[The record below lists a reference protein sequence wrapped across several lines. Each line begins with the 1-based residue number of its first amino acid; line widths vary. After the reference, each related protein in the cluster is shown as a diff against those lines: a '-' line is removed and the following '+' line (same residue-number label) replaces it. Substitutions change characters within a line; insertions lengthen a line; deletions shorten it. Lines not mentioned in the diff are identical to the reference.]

1 VNPALWILLIVLG
14 LVFALVAL
22 GIVAALV
29 APYGTL
35 RGILTLLGRCLFWH
49 RVEGAGRMPPT
60 GPLLLVHGPINP
72 LAWLHLLWASPR
84 PIRFL
89 VLAGWARQGW
99 SAWLLRQSGAL
110 IPAGGSSA
118 DIEKVLQ
125 QAGDALRQGQVVC
138 LFAASCK
145 TSDGETCTYSRLF
158 DALPRVP
165 TMPVVLLQ
173 PRGSMMA
180 LHGTTPI
187 RKWTGWFAP
196 AEVTFGPVLPTTDAG
211 HARQAVQLLSAEAA
225 IARKNR
231 SVPVHRQFLRTASV
245 FPFRT
250 CWIDSS
256 APGQD
261 MTYAKAYVGAA
272 CLAELLRSRLGSAR
286 MVGIWLPP
294 GRGSALANIALAFLG
309 KVAVNLN
316 YTSSNDGI
324 RSCLRQ
330 CECTHVLT
338 ARRFTARLSLDPG
351 PSVELIH
358 LEDLLPLV
366 SSFQKTITFL
376 SLLLLPAWVLERFVR
391 RIHTHTPADLLTI
404 IFSSGSTGEPK
415 GVMLS
420 HGNIACNLESI
431 IQAANF
437 AERDRLLG
445 VLPFFHSFG
454 YAVTLWGP
462 LQIGASAVYHADPRQ
477 AKEIGELCRKHRATV
492 YLSTAT
498 FLRFCLR
505 KCDPTDFQSLRLLIC
520 GAEKL
525 PPALAL
531 EFAQRF
537 GVLPMEGYG
546 CTELSPVVSANL
558 ADQPMAGLTE
568 GFNRIGTVGAPVPGV
583 ATRTVDPDTLAL
595 LPLGSEGLLLV
606 KGANVMEGYYQQPGL
621 TQRVVREGWYVTG
634 DMARMDSEGHI
645 VITGRLSRFAKIG
658 GEMVPLEKVEEALHE
673 AIGVAERVCA
683 VACVPD
689 ESRGERVVVLYLEHT
704 LIEGGHNVR
713 HWLQAL
719 DSKGLPNLW
728 IPCERDFH
736 AVPDLPVLGTGKLN
750 LQGVKEMAL
759 SLAVARR

>member
-1 VNPALWILLIVLG
+1 MSHALWIFLIALG
-14 LVFALVAL
+14 VVVL
-22 GIVAALV
+22 GIVFAVV
-29 APYGTL
+29 APYASL
-35 RGILTLLGRCLFWH
+35 RLVLAVLGRSFFWH
-49 RVEGAGRMPPT
+49 RVEGTGLMPPT

-72 LAWLHLLWASPR
+72 FAWLHLLWASPR
-84 PIRFL
+84 RVRFL

-99 SAWLLRQSGAL
+99 SAWLLRRSGAL
-110 IPAGGSSA
+110 VPQSDTSA
-118 DIEKVLQ
+118 DVQRVLE
-125 QAGDALRQGQVVC
+125 QAREALQRGEVVC
-138 LFAASCK
+138 IFAAACK
-145 TSDGETCTYSRLF
+145 TSDGDTWSYSRLF
-158 DALPRVP
+158 EALPRVP

-173 PRGSMMA
+173 PHGSMMA
-180 LHGTTPI
+180 MHGSLPV
-187 RKWTGWFAP
+187 RKRTGWFAP
-196 AEVTFGPVLPTTDAG
+196 AEVTFGPVMPTADAG
-211 HARQAVQLLSAEAA
+211 LARQAVQLLSAEAA
-225 IARKNR
+225 IARKQR
-231 SVPVHRQFLRTASV
+231 SVPVHRQFVRMARS

-272 CLAELLRSRLGSAR
+272 CLAELLRTRLGPAQ

-309 KVAVNLN
+309 KVSVNLN
-316 YTSSNDGI
+316 YTSSHDGI

-338 ARRFTARLSLDPG
+338 ARRFTARLSIDPG
-351 PSVELIH
+351 PGVELIY

-376 SLLLLPAWVLERFVR
+376 SLLLLPSWVLERFVR
-391 RIHTHTPADLLTI
+391 RIHTHAAADLLTI

-420 HGNIACNLESI
+420 HGNIACNLESM

-437 AERDRLLG
+437 AQRDRILG

-477 AKEIGELCRKHRATV
+477 AKEIGELCCKHQATI

-505 KCDPTDFQSLRLLIC
+505 KCDKEDFKSLRLLIC

-525 PPALAL
+525 PPALAV

-537 GVLPMEGYG
+537 GVMPMEGYG
-546 CTELSPVVSANL
+546 CTELSPVVSTNL
-558 ADQPMAGLTE
+558 ADQPLAGLTE
-568 GFNRIGTVGAPVPGV
+568 GFNRIGTVGAAVPGV
-583 ATRTVDPDTLAL
+583 AARTADPDTLAP
-595 LPLGSEGLLLV
+595 LPLGSEGVLLI
-606 KGANVMEGYYQQPGL
+606 KGANVMEGYYQQPSL
-621 TQRVVREGWYVTG
+621 TSRVVREGWYVTG
-634 DMARMDSEGHI
+634 DMARIDSEGHI

-689 ESRGERVVVLYLEHT
+689 ESRGERVVVLYVAQT
-704 LIEGGHNVR
+704 LIESGVEVR
-713 HWLQAL
+713 AWLQAL

-728 IPCERDFH
+728 MPCERDFH
-736 AVPDLPVLGTGKLN
+736 AVTDLPVLGTGKLN

-759 SLAVARR
+759 SLALARR

>member
-1 VNPALWILLIVLG
+1 VSPALWIFLIALGVVVLG
-14 LVFALVAL
+14 ILFTV
-22 GIVAALV
+22 V
-29 APYGTL
+29 APYAGL
-35 RGILTLLGRCLFWH
+35 RLVLTFLGRSFFWH
-49 RVEGAGRMPPT
+49 RADGTGLMPPS

-72 LAWLHLLWASPR
+72 FDWLHLLWASPR
-84 PIRFL
+84 RIRFL

-99 SAWLLRQSGAL
+99 SAWLLRRSGAL
-110 IPAGGSSA
+110 TPQGDTTA
-118 DIEKVLQ
+118 DVQRVLD
-125 QAGDALRQGQVVC
+125 QARDALQRGEVVC
-138 LFAASCK
+138 IFAAACK
-145 TSDGETCTYSRLF
+145 TSDGETWSYSRLF

-173 PRGSMMA
+173 PHGSMVA
-180 LHGTTPI
+180 LHGALPV
-187 RKWTGWFAP
+187 RKRIGWFAP
-196 AEVTFGPVLPTTDAG
+196 AEITFGPVLPAADAAL
-211 HARQAVQLLSAEAA
+211 ARQAVQLLSAEAA
-225 IARKNR
+225 IARKHR
-231 SVPVHRQFLRTASV
+231 VVPVHRQFVRTARA
-245 FPFRT
+245 FPFRP

-261 MTYAKAYVGAA
+261 LTYAKAYVGAS
-272 CLAELLRSRLGSAR
+272 CLAELLRARLGPAR

-309 KVAVNLN
+309 RVSVNLN
-316 YTSSNDGI
+316 YTSSHDGI
-324 RSCLRQ
+324 RSCLQQ

-338 ARRFTARLSLDPG
+338 ARRFTSRLSIDPG
-351 PSVELIH
+351 PGVELVY

-376 SLLLLPAWVLERFVR
+376 SLLLLPAWALERFVR
-391 RIHTHTPADLLTI
+391 RIHTHTAADLLTI
-404 IFSSGSTGEPK
+404 VFSSGSTGEPK

-420 HGNIACNLESI
+420 HGNIASNLESM

-437 AERDRLLG
+437 AQRDRMLG

-454 YAVTLWGP
+454 YTVTLWGP

-477 AKEIGELCRKHRATV
+477 AKEIGELCRKHQATI

-505 KCDPTDFQSLRLLIC
+505 KCHKDDFQSLRLLIC

-537 GVLPMEGYG
+537 GVMPLEGYG
-546 CTELSPVVSANL
+546 CTELSPVVSTNL
-558 ADQPMAGLTE
+558 ADQPLAGLTE
-568 GFNRIGTVGAPVPGV
+568 SFNRIGTVGAAVPGV
-583 ATRTVDPDTLAL
+583 AARTADPDTLAP
-595 LPLGSEGLLLV
+595 LPLGSEGILLI
-606 KGANVMEGYYQQPGL
+606 KGANVMEGYYQQPSL
-621 TQRVVREGWYVTG
+621 TGRVVREGWYVTG
-634 DMARMDSEGHI
+634 DMARIDSEGHI

-673 AIGVAERVCA
+673 VIGVAERVCA

-689 ESRGERVVVLYLEHT
+689 ESRGERVVVLYLAQT
-704 LIEGGHNVR
+704 LIESGVEVR
-713 HWLQAL
+713 GWLQAL

-736 AVPDLPVLGTGKLN
+736 AVVDLPVLGTGKLN

-759 SLAVARR
+759 SLALARR

>member
-1 VNPALWILLIVLG
+1 MNPT
-14 LVFALVAL
+14 L
-22 GIVAALV
+22 GIVLLALAGLV
-29 APYGTL
+29 LLGLIGLALAPYATL
-35 RGILTLLGRCLFWH
+35 RFLMTVLGRSFFWH
-49 RVEGAGRMPPT
+49 RVEGAGLMPPT

-89 VLAGWARQGW
+89 VLAGWARQGC
-99 SAWLLRQSGAL
+99 SGWLLRRCNAL
-110 IPAGGSSA
+110 IPEGTTSA
-118 DIEKVLQ
+118 DIQAVLQ
-125 QAGDALRQGQVVC
+125 RASDALQSGQVVC
-138 LFAASCK
+138 LFTTACK
-145 TSDGETCTYSRLF
+145 TSDGEIWSYSRIYET
-158 DALPRVP
+158 LPPGPV
-165 TMPVVLLQ
+165 MPVVLLQ
-173 PRGSMMA
+173 PRGAMVAM
-180 LHGTTPI
+180 HGAQQI
-187 RKWTGWFAP
+187 RKWIGWFAP
-196 AEVTFGPVLPTTDAG
+196 TEVTFGPVLPRADAG
-211 HARQAVQLLSAEAA
+211 PARQAMQLLSAEAA
-225 IARKNR
+225 LARKNR
-231 SVPVHRQFLRTASV
+231 SMPVHRRFIQTASA

-261 MTYAKAYVGAA
+261 MTYAKAYVGAS
-272 CLAELLRSRLGSAR
+272 CLAEVLRPRLGSAR
-286 MVGIWLPP
+286 MVAIWLPP

-309 KVAVNLN
+309 KVAINLN
-316 YTSSNDGI
+316 YTSSIEGI

-330 CECTHVLT
+330 CECKQVLT
-338 ARRFTARLSLDPG
+338 ARRFTERLALEPG
-351 PSVELIH
+351 PGVEMIY

-391 RIHTHTPADLLTI
+391 RIHTHQPSDLLTI

-415 GVMLS
+415 GIMLS
-420 HGNIACNLESI
+420 HGNIACNLESM
-431 IQAANF
+431 IQAANL
-437 AERDRLLG
+437 ASRDRILG

-477 AKEIGELCRKHRATV
+477 AKEIGELCRKHQATV

-505 KCDPTDFQSLRLLIC
+505 KCNPDDFKSLRLLIC

-525 PPALAL
+525 PPSLAL

-537 GVLPMEGYG
+537 GVLPLEGYG
-546 CTELSPVVSANL
+546 CTELSPVVSTNL
-558 ADQPMAGLTE
+558 ADQPLGGITE
-568 GFNRIGTVGAPVPGV
+568 SFNRLGTVGAPLPGV
-583 ATRTVDPDTLAL
+583 AARTADPDTLAP
-595 LPLGSEGLLLV
+595 LPLGSDGLLLI
-606 KGANVMEGYYQQPGL
+606 KGANVMEGYYQQPSL
-621 TQRVVREGWYVTG
+621 TSRAIRDGWYVTG
-634 DMARMDSEGHI
+634 DMARLDPEGHI

-673 AIGVAERVCA
+673 VIGVAERVCA

-689 ESRGERVVVLYLEHT
+689 EMRGERVVVLYIEHT
-704 LIEGGHNVR
+704 LLESRLSVR

-719 DSKGLPNLW
+719 DAKGLPNLW
-728 IPCERDFH
+728 VPSERDFH
-736 AVPDLPVLGTGKLN
+736 PVVELPVLGTGKLN

-759 SLAVARR
+759 ALAANRR